1 MCATLEFTF
10 DELNEAKANFDSIYT
25 AADPRAYFRVLGDL
39 DYAIPDRARPIFR
52 RIVEAM
58 RTAGGDRLTALD
70 LGCSYGINAALLKYP
85 LTFED
90 LRHRYTI
97 PELEALD
104 TETLLT
110 LDRRFYDAWPSDPG
124 LKIIGIDPARSAVTY
139 AERSGAL
146 DQGIAVDLE
155 HAQPPDNAVDD
166 LAAVDLVMST
176 GCVGYVTGRTFEQL
190 AVCAENGTRPWIAS
204 FVLRMF
210 PYDEIADALASQ
222 GLVTEKLDGAT
233 FIQRRFR
240 DDEEL
245 QGVLDTLERLGIDP
259 TGKEA
264 DGCYHAE
271 FYLSRPKAVA
281 RAMPLDTLLAP
292 ALVPVMAA

>member
-1 MCATLEFTF
+1 MCATLEYNFE
-10 DELNEAKANFDSIYT
+10 ELNEAKANFDSIYT

-39 DYAIPDRARPIFR
+39 DYAIPDRARPVFR
-52 RIVEAM
+52 RLVDALRAEGA
-58 RTAGGDRLTALD
+58 DRLTALD

-104 TETLLT
+104 TDALLA
-110 LDRRFYDAWPSDPG
+110 LDRRFYDSWPSDSA
-124 LKIIGIDPARSAVTY
+124 LKVIGIDPARSAVTY

-155 HAQPPDNAVDD
+155 TAQPPENAVAD
-166 LAAVDLVMST
+166 LASVDLVMST
-176 GCVGYVTGRTFEQL
+176 GCVGYVTGRTFAQL
-190 AVCAENGTRPWIAS
+190 AVCAENGAQPWIAS

-210 PYDEIADALASQ
+210 PYDEIADALATQ
-222 GLVTEKLDGAT
+222 GLVTEKLARTT

-240 DDEEL
+240 DEEE
-245 QGVLDTLERLGIDP
+245 QRGVLDALDRLGIDP

-264 DGCYHAE
+264 DGFYHAE
-271 FYLSRPKAVA
+271 LYLSRPAAAA
-281 RAMPLDTLLAP
+281 RATPLDGLLAP
-292 ALVPVMAA
+292 ALAVQTN